1 MHGAEEKEEG
11 KGMSVFESRS
21 GLRVTLA
28 LLVAIAAAILV
39 AACGSSN
46 DNNKGGN
53 PSAPSS
59 LIQSDPQNKNVTI
72 TVGSK
77 NFTEQYVLGQIYAQA
92 LKAAGYNVKT
102 QLNLGSET
110 IALKAL
116 SNGDISGYPEYTS
129 TALES
134 FFGVKP
140 QDVPVTAAG
149 AYALAKKNLQKQGQT
164 ALPPAPYSSANAVG
178 MLKSEAQKLG
188 VKTISDLKGKS
199 QNLTFY
205 GSPECRQRIDCL
217 LGLEKDYGLEFKSFT
232 PVDIGLRYQVL
243 DKGQAD
249 LSILFTS
256 DAQLADS
263 NKYVLLKDDKHVL
276 TPGYPMFITTPKVLQ
291 QAGPDMA
298 KTIEQVNKP
307 LDLKTIQELNARV
320 DIDKKQPAQVASE
333 YLKSAGFTN

>member
-1 MHGAEEKEEG
+1 
-11 KGMSVFESRS
+11 VFARTSR
-21 GLRVTLA
+21 LRIALA
-28 LLVAIAAAILV
+28 LAIAAASSLLV

-46 DNNKGGN
+46 SSSTAGGN

-59 LIQSDPQNKNVTI
+59 LIKSDPSNGNVTL

-77 NFTEQYVLGQIYAQA
+77 NFTEEYVLGQIYAQA

-116 SNGDISGYPEYTS
+116 QAGQISGYPEYTS

-140 QDVPVTAAG
+140 QDVPPTRGA
-149 AYALAKKNLQKQGQT
+149 AYAKAKADLEKQGQT
-164 ALPPAPYSSANAVG
+164 AFPPAPYSSANALG
-178 MLKSEAQKLG
+178 TLTSTAKKLG

-217 LGLEKDYGLEFKSFT
+217 LGLENDYGLKFKSFT

-249 LSILFTS
+249 LSILFTT
-256 DAQLADS
+256 DAQLAS
-263 NKYVLLKDDKHVL
+263 GNKYTILKDDKHVL
-276 TPGYPMFITTPKVLQ
+276 TPGYPMFITTPKIVK
-291 QAGPDMA
+291 QAGPDLE
-298 KTIEQVNKP
+298 KTIDAVNKP

-320 DIDKKQPAQVASE
+320 DIDKKSPAQVASE
-333 YLKSAGFTN
+333 YLKSAGFVK

>member
-1 MHGAEEKEEG
+1 LVGAR
-11 KGMSVFESRS
+11 SRV
-21 GLRVTLA
+21 R
-28 LLVAIAAAILV
+28 IAAALVVAVAAAMLV

-46 DNNKGGN
+46 SSSTAGGN

-59 LIQSDPQNKNVTI
+59 LIKSDPSNGNVTI

-77 NFTEQYVLGQIYAQA
+77 NFTEQYILGQIYAQA

-116 SNGDISGYPEYTS
+116 QNGEISGYPEYTS

-140 QDVPVTAAG
+140 QDVPPTAAG
-149 AYALAKKNLQKQGQT
+149 AYAIAKKDLEKQGQT
-164 ALPPAPYSSANAVG
+164 AFPPAPYSSANALG
-178 MLKSEAQKLG
+178 TLTSTAKKLG
-188 VKTISDLKGKS
+188 VKTISDLTGKS
-199 QNLTFY
+199 QDLSFS

-217 LGLEKDYGLEFKSFT
+217 LGLEKDYGLKFKSFT

-243 DKGQAD
+243 DKGEAD
-249 LSILFTS
+249 LSILFTT

-263 NKYVLLKDDKHVL
+263 NKYTILKDDKHVL
-276 TPGYPMFITTPKVLQ
+276 TPGYPMFITTPKIVQ
-291 QAGPDMA
+291 QAGPDFE
-298 KTIEQVNKP
+298 KTITEVQKP

-320 DIDKKQPAQVASE
+320 DIDKKSPADVASE
-333 YLKSAGFTN
+333 YLKSAGFVK